1 MKLKG
6 HSFCEKIINY
16 CEINNKDQLSKY
28 FKTFVVNKKKD
39 DNKLFNFDKKDID
52 KSVIDVYISLFFEI
66 NKKISNFRLYDLD
79 SLQTLNTI
87 RYIFIKHSENLNK

>member
-1 MKLKG
+1 MQ
-6 HSFCEKIINY
+6 
-16 CEINNKDQLSKY
+16 EIEGDY
-28 FKTFVVNKKKD
+28 KTIVFLQATSPLRKK
-39 DNKLFNFDKKDID
+39 NDID